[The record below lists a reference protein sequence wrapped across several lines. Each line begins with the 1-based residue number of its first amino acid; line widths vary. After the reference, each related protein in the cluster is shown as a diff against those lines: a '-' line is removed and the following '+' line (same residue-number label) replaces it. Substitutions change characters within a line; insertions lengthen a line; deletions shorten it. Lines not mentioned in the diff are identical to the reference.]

1 MTDFDFDFDGFL
13 LDAASLIERDK
24 KHQLNFEENINKY
37 SDDTEENGMSMNEM
51 LDYCKNNNYVEENAL
66 LEAKEVIEDG
76 DIEEINNPVS
86 NEIIPSKEHIINVFS
101 KDFVENIEK
110 SMSLRVDQLKN
121 TNYKFKFI
129 NIPSSFA
136 EKSQEDFKQ
145 TFFNTPEMSGGSS
158 HYSKSIERTANF
170 GEALGNLQP
179 MQQAFQ
185 GMHKMTFMMTLEST
199 SSSFGSHFN
208 TMMKNTFPALECNNQ
223 QLPILPYQQH
233 PHPSNQLELFQPLAI
248 KPPSVVIT
256 ISSSDED
263 SESLKAKL
271 VRERIKTKNAN
282 KENRCS
288 NKKKSINDPP
298 NVTNH
303 SIKQTTRRVRG
314 KKLRRKE
321 RHRARLPSESSD
333 DSDNIPIQSR
343 RLSEILKRQSNSD
356 VKKRIEVN
364 DSVEADIAMKDFKIL
379 VVDCMKNKPIHD
391 IKDEIEDADEDVNVA
406 EEPVKVAE
414 ESVNVIEEPVNNI
427 EEPVNVSEEPV
438 NKIEEPVNK
447 IEEPVNV
454 SEEHSIPNEDLC
466 NPEDGNQTDDTISTI
481 TSDDEKF
488 FFFEKYDKLRKQKR
502 QMRLHERSIKRGI
515 FSDYKPEITITD
527 PVASSTLIIPQSV
540 PVVHSPLSMAH
551 PVASSTIVQ
560 PPSVTVQKSESP
572 YKTNKT
578 AMTPPVRFSTT
589 IQQPP
594 AKVHQPRK
602 SKSPFKAKKKAPK
615 RQLPNNKTN
624 LRSKKIFLIHSSSS
638 DTESNSSVSTITSDD
653 VKFFEKDKY
662 DKLREEKHAL
672 RAALRAERKKRN

>member
-24 KHQLNFEENINKY
+24 KHQLNFEENLNKY
-37 SDDTEENGMSMNEM
+37 SDDSEENGMSMNEM
-51 LDYCKNNNYVEENAL
+51 LDYCKNNNYVEENPL

-110 SMSLRVDQLKN
+110 SMSLKVDQLKN
-121 TNYKFKFI
+121 TNYKFKFLH
-129 NIPSSFA
+129 IPSSFS

-145 TFFNTPEMSGGSS
+145 TFFSTPEMSGGSS

-179 MQQAFQ
+179 MQQAFH

-208 TMMKNTFPALECNNQ
+208 TMIKNTFPALECNNQ
-223 QLPILPYQQH
+223 QLSILPYQHQ
-233 PHPSNQLELFQPLAI
+233 HPSNQLELFQPLAI
-248 KPPSVVIT
+248 KPPPVVIT

-271 VRERIKTKNAN
+271 DRERIKTKNAN

-303 SIKQTTRRVRG
+303 SIKQTTRRVRE

-333 DSDNIPIQSR
+333 DSDNIPVQSR
-343 RLSEILKRQSNSD
+343 RLSDILKRQSNSD
-356 VKKRIEVN
+356 FKKEIEVN

-391 IKDEIEDADEDVNVA
+391 IKGEIENADEDVEVA
-406 EEPVKVAE
+406 EEP
-414 ESVNVIEEPVNNI
+414 VNVIEEPVNVI
-427 EEPVNVSEEPV
+427 EEPVNVIEESV
-438 NKIEEPVNK
+438 KVAEEPVNK

-454 SEEHSIPNEDLC
+454 IEEPSIPNGDLC

-527 PVASSTLIIPQSV
+527 PVASSTLITPQSA

-560 PPSVTVQKSESP
+560 PPSATAQKSKSP
-572 YKTNKT
+572 YKT

-589 IQQPP
+589 IQQTT